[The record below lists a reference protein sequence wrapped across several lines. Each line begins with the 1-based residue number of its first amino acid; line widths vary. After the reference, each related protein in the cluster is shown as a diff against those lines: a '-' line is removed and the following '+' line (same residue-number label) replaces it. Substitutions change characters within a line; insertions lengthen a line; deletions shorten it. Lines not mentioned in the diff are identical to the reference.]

1 MTELFVGMVFGM
13 ILAMVVI
20 YVYLRMVML
29 RAAENLDNLLNVI
42 ERLKESII
50 HARIEEQ
57 DARQIA
63 RDTLAIAGRGLSRR
77 ERRNAAGED
86 EAIYLAPL
94 QEIVDKGSNLA
105 ESRLTAFKEKWRGS
119 IDRAFSEC
127 VLPL

>member
-57 DARQIA
+57 DGVFYVYNIEDQSFMAQGKTIA
-63 RDTLAIAGRGLSRR
+63 ELR
-77 ERRNAAGED
+77 ERIEQRWRDAQVFITQGEQAVLD
-86 EAIYLAPL
+86 RLRSTEA
-94 QEIVDKGSNLA
+94 Q
-105 ESRLTAFKEKWRGS
+105 T
-119 IDRAFSEC
+119 
-127 VLPL
+127 